1 MVSRSKFFSLLLAVL
16 TVFALAACGGS
27 SKVALNDLPVYP
39 DAVEL
44 KEGESAIADTL
55 ANNNQTD
62 AALRGQV
69 GVGGS
74 VEQKGFSLPAGTKW
88 DDVKAFYEDKLKAD
102 GWGTNSMVSGI
113 MEQANQGNDMFQTAN
128 WQKNKQNVTVMMVA
142 SPVNPDEKELILS
155 LSSQ

>member
-1 MVSRSKFFSLLLAVL
+1 MFSRSKCFRLLFALL

-27 SKVALNDLPVYP
+27 PKVALNDLPVYP

-44 KEGESAIADTL
+44 KEGESVIADTL
-55 ANNNQTD
+55 ADNNQTD
-62 AALRGQV
+62 VAFRGQV
-69 GVGGS
+69 GMGGS
-74 VEQKGFSLPAGTKW
+74 VEQKGFSLPTGTSW
-88 DDVKAFYEDKLKAD
+88 DDVKSFYDEKLKAD

-128 WQKNKQNVTVMMVA
+128 WQKDKQNVTVMMLA
-142 SPVNPDEKELILS
+142 SPMNPDEKELILS

>member
-1 MVSRSKFFSLLLAVL
+1 MISRRKCLSLLLALV
-16 TVFALAACGGS
+16 TMFTLAACGGS
-27 SKVALNDLPVYP
+27 SKVSLNDLPVYP

-62 AALRGQV
+62 AALRGQI

-74 VEQKGFSLPAGTKW
+74 VEQKGFSLPTDTNW
-88 DDVKAFYEDKLKAD
+88 DDVKAFYDEKLKAD

-113 MEQANQGNDMFQTAN
+113 MEQANQGNDLFRTAN
-128 WQKNKQNVTVMMVA
+128 WQKNKQNITVMMVA

-155 LSSQ
+155 LATQ